1 MDIDLATSEFINW
14 IKVEKNYSDHSIVA
28 YSKDLSELAIY
39 IDKEKY
45 DDNIKSIDFFLL
57 RGFVADLYE
66 RNLSKSSI
74 ERKISTI
81 KSFFKFLY
89 KKGFIE
95 ENPARL
101 VKFPRKEKHLPS
113 VFNIDD
119 MFNLLDLPDKTNA
132 TGLRD
137 AIILELMYATG
148 VRVSELVGLNLSDVD
163 LKNGRIRVKGKG
175 KKERI
180 VPIVPEIVE
189 MIYKYTKIMHQV
201 LVKGKFIETEALIIN
216 KLGTRMSDRSIRRI
230 VEEYLKK
237 AGLPLDYSPHSFRH
251 SFATHLL
258 ENGADL
264 RSIQDLLGH
273 ESLATTQKYTNMDIA
288 SMLKIYDNAHP
299 KAKKSNIDKK

>member
-189 MIYKYTKIMHQV
+189 MIYKYTEIMHQV

-299 KAKKSNIDKK
+299 KAKKSNIDKN

>member
-1 MDIDLATSEFINW
+1 MNIDIATSEFINW
-14 IKVEKNYSDHSIVA
+14 AKIERNYSDHSITA
-28 YSKDLSELAIY
+28 YAKDLSELAIY
-39 IDKEKY
+39 IDDEKY
-45 DDNIKSIDFFLL
+45 SDEITSIDFFLL
-57 RGFVADLYE
+57 RGFVASLYDKK
-66 RNLSKSSI
+66 LSKSSI

-89 KKGFIE
+89 KKGLID

-101 VKFPRKEKHLPS
+101 LKFPKKEKHLPS

-119 MFNLLDLPDKTNA
+119 LFNLLELPDKSNA

-137 AIILELMYATG
+137 AIVLELMYATG
-148 VRVSELVGLNLSDVD
+148 VRVSELVGINLSDID
-163 LKNGRIRVKGKG
+163 TQNGRIRVRGKG

-180 VPIVPEIVE
+180 LPIVPEVVDLINQYYKVMPQIV
-189 MIYKYTKIMHQV
+189 IN
-201 LVKGKFIETEALIIN
+201 GKSIETDALIIN
-216 KLGTRMSDRSIRRI
+216 KLGTRMTDRSIRRI
-230 VEEYLKK
+230 VETYLKK

-264 RSIQDLLGH
+264 RSIQELLGH

-288 SMLKIYDNAHP
+288 SMLKVYDNAHP
-299 KAKKSNIDKK
+299 KSKKNS

>member
-1 MDIDLATSEFINW
+1 MNIDIATSEFINW
-14 IKVEKNYSDHSIVA
+14 AKIERNYSDHSITA
-28 YSKDLSELAIY
+28 YAKDLSELAIY
-39 IDKEKY
+39 IDDEKY
-45 DDNIKSIDFFLL
+45 SDEITSIDFFLL
-57 RGFVADLYE
+57 RGFVASLYDKK
-66 RNLSKSSI
+66 LSKSSI

-89 KKGFIE
+89 KKGLID

-101 VKFPRKEKHLPS
+101 LKFPKKEKHLPS

-119 MFNLLDLPDKTNA
+119 LFNLLELPDKSNA

-137 AIILELMYATG
+137 AIVLELMYATG
-148 VRVSELVGLNLSDVD
+148 VRVSELVGINLSDID
-163 LKNGRIRVKGKG
+163 TQNGRIRVRGKG

-180 VPIVPEIVE
+180 LPIVPEVVDLINQYYKVMPQIV
-189 MIYKYTKIMHQV
+189 IN
-201 LVKGKFIETEALIIN
+201 GKSIETDALIIN
-216 KLGTRMSDRSIRRI
+216 KLGTRMTDRSIRRI
-230 VEEYLKK
+230 VESYLKK

-264 RSIQDLLGH
+264 RSIQELLGH

-288 SMLKIYDNAHP
+288 SMLKVYDNAHP
-299 KAKKSNIDKK
+299 KSKKNS

>member
-189 MIYKYTKIMHQV
+189 MIYKYTEIMHQV

>member
-45 DDNIKSIDFFLL
+45 DDNIQSIDFFLL

-189 MIYKYTKIMHQV
+189 MIYKYTEIMHQV

-299 KAKKSNIDKK
+299 KAKKSNIDKN